1 MSLVRILIATTEGP
15 AEIRRL
21 VREEDCDLQSV
32 VCLDGR
38 TAQALPV
45 SLDYDAFVRKPTGI
59 VERAVGHPVFRL
71 DVSRPVTSGR
81 SWQLGALLAHL
92 LLEEGR
98 LAMRGE
104 PAGIVA
110 LVSGEVTTDLHVG
123 AVEHVREKLLRAAPE
138 LVRAQTEGADV
149 VVVLPE
155 ANAAEA
161 DPSLLAGT
169 TIIAAGDVATAC
181 RSLEIRPLGERL
193 PAASEPR
200 RKRVALVA
208 AIGALTAA
216 VAGAVAAGLAPPAAE
231 QHAAKEA
238 PAASIQQPAVAEP
251 VSAGPVP
258 PDPDAVPPRPGPTRR
273 SLQDHL
279 DGW

>member
-38 TAQALPV
+38 TAQALPI
-45 SLDYDAFVRKPTGI
+45 SPDYDAFVRKPTGI
-59 VERAVGHPVFRL
+59 IERAVGHPVFRL

-104 PAGIVA
+104 AAAVVV
-110 LVSGEVTTDLHVG
+110 LVSGEVTTDLHVA
-123 AVEHVREKLLRAAPE
+123 AVEHVRDKLLRAAAE
-138 LVRAQTEGADV
+138 LARVQAEGAEI

-155 ANAAEA
+155 ANAADA
-161 DPSLLAGT
+161 DPSLLSGVDPRRCAMIPAADVAAACRPLKLRPLVGGPAPRRRPT
-169 TIIAAGDVATAC
+169 ARVMAIIALAVGGAIAAG
-181 RSLEIRPLGERL
+181 LIL
-193 PAASEPR
+193 PATKQP
-200 RKRVALVA
+200 VAEE
-208 AIGALTAA
+208 T
-216 VAGAVAAGLAPPAAE
+216 PAAE
-231 QHAAKEA
+231 ETPPVATEPASTVPPADDVA
-238 PAASIQQPAVAEP
+238 PA
-251 VSAGPVP
+251 
-258 PDPDAVPPRPGPTRR
+258 RPGPVRR
-273 SLQDHL
+273 SLQDRL